1 MKRKISLL
9 LVLLAFGFAQQD
21 IYSQNKIDQ
30 KGKKQGYW
38 SKSDK
43 NGNKIYEGNFKDD
56 CEDGLFTHYYED
68 GKTIKSK
75 TEYIPNKYPLNL

>member
-9 LVLLAFGFAQQD
+9 IVLLAFGFAQQEV
-21 IYSQNKIDQ
+21 YSQNKIDQ

-43 NGNKIYEGNFKDD
+43 NGNKYHIPTQPAIT
-56 CEDGLFTHYYED
+56 LFIFLKEVD
-68 GKTIKSK
+68 I
-75 TEYIPNKYPLNL
+75 